1 MLVKVVVGHLNE
13 VYMSLVTEP
22 VVTDE
27 QLAQFNRDGFLI
39 IRGVFSQQE
48 MHHMRKTFMDMN
60 ANGPVEGLSEKV
72 HHKGGEYSKSDPLS
86 FYPRMMHPHKHPD
99 KPVGKLSMEM
109 MLDPRIRDIL
119 RALMGEEPF
128 AVQSMFYFKPPGA
141 RGQDLHQDNFY
152 LRVKP
157 GTCMAAW
164 VAVDDSDEGNGGM
177 MCVPNTARLDIAC
190 PEKSDPTLYF
200 TTEHVEPPP
209 GLKPQHTRLRAGD
222 VLFFNGSVIH
232 GSTPNTS
239 KDRFRR
245 SFICHYVPQST
256 KEMSKWYTAYSFDGV
271 KQSIASNEDGGPCG
285 TPQDLPK
292 APH

>member
-1 MLVKVVVGHLNE
+1 MLN
-13 VYMSLVTEP
+13 SLS
-22 VVTDE
+22 DA
-27 QLAQFNRDGFLI
+27 QRAQFERDGFLAVRGLFSADEI
-39 IRGVFSQQE
+39 AEIRE
-48 MHHMRKTFMDMN
+48 TFMETAKD
-60 ANGPVEGLSEKV
+60 GPVPGLSDVPKARQ
-72 HHKGGEYSKSDPLS
+72 GSPAASSDPLA

-99 KPVGKLSMEM
+99 KPVGPLAMRYM
-109 MLDPRIRDIL
+109 RDERLRPIL
-119 RALMGEEPF
+119 AELFAEEPY

-164 VAVDDSDEGNGGM
+164 VAVDDADEGNGGM
-177 MCVPNTARLDIAC
+177 MCVPQTAALDIAC
-190 PEKSDPTLYF
+190 PEKADPALFF

-209 GLKPQHTRLRAGD
+209 GLEPLMMRLKAGD

-245 SFICHYVPQST
+245 SLIFHYIPAST
-256 KEMSKWYTAYSFDGV
+256 MELSHWYEAISFDGA
-271 KQSIASNEDGGPCG
+271 KQEIAVNMDGGPCG
-285 TPQDLPK
+285 TTQELP
-292 APH
+292 AGPH